1 MAWYVAQ
8 TRPRQEAVAELNLQR
23 QDFTCYLPR
32 FTRRKRV
39 RGHWQS
45 VTEPLFPGYI
55 FVNLDLTQGHIAP
68 LFSTKGIKTLV
79 RFGLQY
85 QPFPD
90 AGIDYLRQQETLQ
103 TKTDD
108 EGLPLPFRE
117 GDAVH
122 ILDGP
127 LAGLQGVYQCTRGQD
142 RVLVLI
148 HILGAEKPVE
158 VPVDSVSSAA

>member
-23 QDFTCYLPR
+23 QNFTCYLPR
-32 FTRRKRV
+32 FTRSKRV

-90 AGIDYLRQQETLQ
+90 AGIDYLRQQEARQ
-103 TKTDD
+103 ARID
-108 EGLPLPFRE
+108 ETELPFRE
-117 GDAVH
+117 GDTVR

>member
-1 MAWYVAQ
+1 MPWYVAQ

-32 FTRRKRV
+32 FTRLKRV
-39 RGHWQS
+39 RGHWQN

-55 FVNLDLTQGHIAP
+55 FVNLDLGEGHIAP

-79 RFGLQY
+79 RFGMHY

-90 AGIDYLRQQETLQ
+90 AGIEFLRQQETRQ
-103 TKTDD
+103 TEAEESD
-108 EGLPLPFRE
+108 LPFRE
-117 GDAVH
+117 GDEVQ
-122 ILDGP
+122 ILEGP
-127 LAGLQGVYQCTRGQD
+127 LAGLKAVYQCTRGQD

-148 HILGAEKPVE
+148 HILGADKRVE
-158 VPVDSVSSAA
+158 VPADSVSSAA